1 MELALRR
8 ASRPSSRWL
17 VLAFALATFAAG
29 RPTSGQGGPNSGQGA
44 QPAPAAQSLAQSEK
58 AASVITEARAAI
70 GGEAKLAAVKSFIVT
85 GRTRQVRGDNLV
97 PIEFEI
103 QAELPDKYSRRDEF
117 PAQDLGPTVTGFNGD
132 RFVQIPVPQP
142 PPARPGGPP
151 PPTPEQLQAAA
162 RVQLGNVKQ
171 DFARLMLGLF
181 ASSYPSHPLTF
192 AYVGQAEA
200 PQGRADVIDVKGP
213 GNFAARLFVDVK
225 THLPVML
232 SWQAQ
237 PPAARGRGP
246 GPGGAPPA
254 GAPAGPRGGAP
265 TAGAPPATAPPPAAA
280 PPAGSAPP
288 AGAPPPG
295 APPAGAPPAG
305 APAAGA
311 PRAGGPPGGPPAPVE
326 NRLYF
331 AEYRSFDGLQLPTRI
346 RRAVAADTTEE
357 TTFDRFRINARVDPR
372 RFEPGS

>member
-1 MELALRR
+1 MEQALRS

-17 VLAFALATFAAG
+17 FLVWALVALVAG
-29 RPTSGQGGPNSGQGA
+29 RPTNGQSAQAGPA
-44 QPAPAAQSLAQSEK
+44 QNQAQSEK
-58 AASVITEARAAI
+58 ATSVISEARAAI
-70 GGEAKLAAVKSFIVT
+70 GGEAKLAAVKTFIVT

-103 QAELPDKYSRRDEF
+103 QAELPDKFARRDEF

-132 RFVQIPVPQP
+132 RFVQIPAPQP

-151 PPTPEQLQAAA
+151 PPTPQQLEAAA
-162 RVQLGNVKQ
+162 RVQLLNTKQ

-181 ASSYPSHPLTF
+181 AASYPSHPVTF

-213 GNFAARLFVDVK
+213 ANFAARFFVDAK

-237 PPAARGRGP
+237 PPPARGRGP
-246 GPGGAPPA
+246 GPGRPGGPPPGGAPPA
-254 GAPAGPRGGAP
+254 GAPA
-265 TAGAPPATAPPPAAA
+265 
-280 PPAGSAPP
+280 APP
-288 AGAPPPG
+288 AGAPSAAVP
-295 APPAGAPPAG
+295 PPAGPP
-305 APAAGA
+305 
-311 PRAGGPPGGPPAPVE
+311 PVE

-331 AEYRSFDGLQLPTRI
+331 AEYQSFDGVQLPTRI
-346 RRAVAADTTEE
+346 RRAVAGDTTEE

-372 RFEPGS
+372 RFEPAS